1 MNGMTAF
8 LVAAGALLIIV
19 IAILLRPLLRASNTA
34 ASSVD
39 RRRANL
45 SILREE
51 LRELER
57 NRDDGALSEDDFEQ
71 ARRELQRRLLEETS
85 ATEKSTPTKSA
96 SGGRSAAIALLIALP
111 LAAAGGYAA
120 GQSLR
125 GAVGHRPRSLSPRDA
140 GLGVDRSQPASGHSG
155 RRVGPARRGTQI
167 KRMR

>member
-19 IAILLRPLLRASNTA
+19 IAILLRPLLRASNA
-34 ASSVD
+34 AALSVD

-71 ARRELQRRLLEETS
+71 ARRELQRRLLEETT
-85 ATEKSTPTKSA
+85 ATEKSTPPKSA
-96 SGGRSAAIALLIALP
+96 SGGRSAAIASRCPPAEKPNTLTCC
-111 LAAAGGYAA
+111 
-120 GQSLR
+120 SRLR
-125 GAVGHRPRSLSPRDA
+125 
-140 GLGVDRSQPASGHSG
+140 
-155 RRVGPARRGTQI
+155 
-167 KRMR
+167 RMRRARCASCKATLCPSFQPSPGKR